1 MRYLPGTVIEVE
13 DGRLQF
19 GFANLSPLFSATK
32 GLTLSQICEIAGIE
46 PTTVQ
51 NWIKRGWVAHP
62 ENKRYAENHLARII
76 ILGMLRGAFQ
86 LERIAVILR
95 FVNGSAD
102 DRGDDIIPDETLYTH
117 LCRIIDAVETAR
129 LTEPDG
135 VRAAIEKDIADYAEP
150 YPGAREKLTAALTV
164 MTMAYIAS
172 SIKSLAEKMC
182 DETIGN

>member
-1 MRYLPGTVIEVE
+1 MRFLPGTVIEVE
-13 DGRLQF
+13 DGRLQY

-62 ENKRYAENHLARII
+62 DNKRYAENHLARII

-95 FVNGSAD
+95 YVNGSAD
-102 DRGDDIIPDETLYTH
+102 DRNDDIIPDAALYTH
-117 LCRIIDAVETAR
+117 LCRIIDEVETR
-129 LTEPDG
+129 HLTTPEEIAAVIDG
-135 VRAAIEKDIADYAEP
+135 SISDYTGP
-150 YPGAREKLTAALTV
+150 FPGARDKLVAALTV
-164 MTMAYIAS
+164 MVLAYIAS
-172 SIKSLAEKMC
+172 SIKSMAEKMC
-182 DETIGN
+182 DDVIG